1 MGFWGQMWMGKED
14 KARKIFEEQ
23 FGEPC
28 PRAGGDGKNCILRW
42 PQKKPFIYIKN
53 VYSNGKMIKK
63 EWYIFDNNTWR
74 FVGRKN
80 NSGQVCSDEQWE
92 EAGARKF
99 YDEYND
105 WKKLFK

>member
-74 FVGRKN
+74 FVGAKSRRWCFEFLNGKFIRKYR
-80 NSGQVCSDEQWE
+80 VILE
-92 EAGARKF
+92 K
-99 YDEYND
+99 
-105 WKKLFK
+105 